1 MRKIARVSLAL
12 ALTSAVLFS
21 GCSNSP
27 KLGGQNAKTSDQSRF
42 VQPAT
47 SQGTANQG
55 STQNSSSA
63 TQATAD
69 TDPAQAQIDLSKVM
83 PNENGKIMVVM
94 FHNFVEKYKSG
105 DKQFTTTFG
114 DFRKLLQTLYDE
126 GYRLISLSDLI
137 NNNISVPAGY
147 IPIVFSFDDGT
158 SGQFN
163 LVENDGRLV
172 SNSQSA
178 VGIMEEFNKT
188 HPDFGL
194 KGTFYVNLDLGT
206 FQGEGTVEERLNYL
220 IDKGFEIGNHT
231 LTHVH
236 LNEIKSADIIQKE
249 IGGNQKKMNEL
260 IPGYVMKTF
269 SLPYGQPAKALQ
281 GYVAKGEFEGA
292 KYENLAIV
300 EVGWDPSVSPVNRKF
315 NPLSVHRVRA
325 SGIEPVDADLAWWLK
340 ELSRKEQYVSDG
352 NPDTV
357 TVPKEKESSI
367 DTGRLGNKKL
377 VIY

>member
-21 GCSNSP
+21 GCSSSP

-47 SQGTANQG
+47 SQGTANPG

-69 TDPAQAQIDLSKVM
+69 TGPAQAQIDLSKVK

-281 GYVAKGEFEGA
+281 GYVAKGEFEGT